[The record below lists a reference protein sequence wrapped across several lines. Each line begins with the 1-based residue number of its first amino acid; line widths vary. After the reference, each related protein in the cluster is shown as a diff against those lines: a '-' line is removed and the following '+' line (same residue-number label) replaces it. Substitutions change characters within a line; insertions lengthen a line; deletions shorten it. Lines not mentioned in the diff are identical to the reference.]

1 MVASA
6 LASVPRMARRY
17 AWRTPRLPEL
27 VNTDG
32 ACEILGVDKM
42 TLWRWQ
48 QPNSG
53 TPETNHPPENTY
65 LIPPIRALGRGGE
78 KKQPLWTKKD
88 LIVFRDMHGR
98 QRQPSGQA
106 QPRPTSSPADRSN
119 DGAVRRPQPA

>member
-6 LASVPRMARRY
+6 LASIPRMARRY

-48 QPNSG
+48 QPDSG
-53 TPETNHPPENTY
+53 VGTESKHPPDNTY

-78 KKQPLWTKKD
+78 KKQPLWTKDD
-88 LIVFRDMHGR
+88 LIVFRDLHGR

-106 QPRPTSSPADRSN
+106 QPRAAN
-119 DGAVRRPQPA
+119 DGAARRPQPA